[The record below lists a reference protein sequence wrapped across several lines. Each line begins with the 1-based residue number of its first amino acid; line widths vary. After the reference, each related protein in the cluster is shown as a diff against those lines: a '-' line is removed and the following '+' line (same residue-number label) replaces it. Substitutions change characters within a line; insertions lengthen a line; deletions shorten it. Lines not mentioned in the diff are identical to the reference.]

1 MTKKAL
7 IVIPYRDSYFIKK
20 YGFAVRDTQLIYK
33 LQQKNIFSEII
44 IINRPVSIYERLFTK
59 KKKTLWPNAITIDTT
74 SIDFFGPLKKRAWT
88 VNCYQE
94 TFQNTFQNLI
104 DLKEYEE
111 IVILDY
117 TPMSILP
124 IVESAITKIFY
135 WYDLIDNFTKHNRYD
150 FTEKK
155 LVQEKYNYVCDHYNA
170 VTGVSSKALEAVGH
184 KNSYLL
190 TNGVFD
196 LGSNSSPGSPEY
208 DLGFVGFVTDKF
220 DTAFVKK
227 LADWG
232 YSVIIHGK
240 VMDKT
245 IQRELEA
252 SGIVCSGAFSYIDI
266 QKVIS
271 TFKVGLLPYRYEKSH
286 DESPLK
292 LYEYL
297 KYNKPCLTSM
307 NFEISNLFVLNYNE
321 TNICRDRIS
330 KLLLVSGSTE
340 IAESISPS
348 DYLENKI
355 DAILPYI
362 LNH

>member
-7 IVIPYRDSYFIKK
+7 IVIPYRDSYFIKS
-20 YGFAVRDTQLIYK
+20 YGFAVRDTQIIYE
-33 LQQKNIFSEII
+33 LQKRNIFSDLI
-44 IINRPVSIYERLFTK
+44 IINRPVSIYERFLTK
-59 KKKTLWPNAITIDTT
+59 KKKSLWPNAITIDTT

-88 VNCYQE
+88 VNCYQDI
-94 TFQNTFQNLI
+94 FQTVLQ
-104 DLKEYEE
+104 DLLNAREYEE
-111 IVILDY
+111 IVILDF

-124 IVESAITKIFY
+124 IVESAITKIVY

-150 FTEKK
+150 IVEKK
-155 LVQEKYNYVCDHYNA
+155 LVQEKYNYVNEHYNA

-196 LGSNSSPGSPEY
+196 FGSNSASGSPEY
-208 DLGFVGFVTDKF
+208 DFGFVGFVTDKF

-232 YSVIIHGK
+232 FSVIVHGK
-240 VMDKT
+240 IMDKT

-252 SGIVCSGAFSYIDI
+252 FGIVCSGVFSYIDI

-271 TFKVGLLPYRYEKSH
+271 TFKVGLLPYLYEKSH

-297 KYNKPCLTSM
+297 KNNKPCLTSI
-307 NFEISNLFVLNYNE
+307 NYEISNSFVLNYNDTDIHIE
-321 TNICRDRIS
+321 KIS
-330 KLLLVSGSTE
+330 ELLSVSGSAE

-348 DYLENKI
+348 DYLQNKI
-355 DAILPYI
+355 DAVLPYI
-362 LNH
+362 LKY